1 MKFSIEQFDSE
12 LLIGSRPRSG
22 EWLES
27 ELKSWQ
33 VQGIQ
38 TVVSC
43 LTTKE
48 SLQFQLAPLGVLT
61 SNLGIGFETMP
72 LDPDPSNLV
81 PELIIKYSY
90 ELSSVLRKS
99 GTKLFV
105 FCSNGTERS
114 VLLGVSSLGVLGIS
128 VEDSLKYFEELK
140 GYPCVE
146 EEEHLQFLKDWEDHR
161 QAYAHL
167 EIDK

>member
-12 LLIGSRPRSG
+12 LLIGARPRSG

-27 ELKSWQ
+27 ELKSWK

-38 TVVSC
+38 SVVSC

-48 SLQFQLAPLGVLT
+48 SLQYQLAPLGVLT
-61 SNLGIGFETMP
+61 SNLGIEFESMP
-72 LDPDPSNLV
+72 VDPDPSSLV

-99 GTKLFV
+99 GEKLFL

-114 VLLGVSSLGVLGIS
+114 VLLGVSSLGVLGIP
-128 VEDSLKYFEELK
+128 VEDSLRYFEKLK
-140 GYPCVE
+140 GFQCLE
-146 EEEHLQFLKDWEDHR
+146 EEAHLQFLEDWEHHR

-167 EIDK
+167 EID

>member
-1 MKFSIEQFDSE
+1 MKFSIDQFESE

-27 ELKSWQ
+27 ELKSWLR
-33 VQGIQ
+33 QGIQ

-48 SLQFQLAPLGVLT
+48 SLEHQLAPLGVLT
-61 SNLGIGFETMP
+61 SNLGIVFESMP
-72 LDPDPSNLV
+72 VEPDPEDLDCELV
-81 PELIIKYSY
+81 MKYSY
-90 ELSSVLRKS
+90 ELSSILRSS
-99 GTKLFV
+99 GAKVFV

-114 VLLGVSSLGVLGIS
+114 LLLAVSTLGILGLP
-128 VEDSLKYFEELK
+128 VEDSLKYFEKLK
-140 GYPCVE
+140 GYPCLE
-146 EEEHLQFLKDWEDHR
+146 EEAHLQYLKNWEHHR

-167 EIDK
+167 EID

>member
-33 VQGIQ
+33 IQGIQ
-38 TVVSC
+38 LAVSC

-48 SLQFQLAPLGVLT
+48 SLQYQLAPLGVLT
-61 SNLGIGFETMP
+61 SNLGIGFESMP
-72 LDPDPSNLV
+72 MDPDPSSLA
-81 PELIIKYSY
+81 PEQIIQYGY
-90 ELSSVLRKS
+90 RLSSVLRKS
-99 GTKLFV
+99 GAKLFV

-114 VLLGVSSLGVLGIS
+114 VLLAVSSLAVLSIP
-128 VEDSLKYFEELK
+128 VKDCLRYFEKLK
-140 GYPCVE
+140 GYPCLE
-146 EEEHLQFLKDWEDHR
+146 EEEHLEFLKNWEYHR

-167 EIDK
+167 EID